1 MLEIELQEALAKAN
15 SELQSLHARVSALE
29 KKTIASAALPNTDL
43 LSDKFLTR
51 AFAVLGHY
59 FVAGLI
65 IALPIYA
72 LIFIVFIVIGTRFQ

>member
-1 MLEIELQEALAKAN
+1 MSEIELQEALAKAN
-15 SELQSLHARVSALE
+15 SELQALHARVSALE
-29 KKTIASAALPNTDL
+29 KKTIASATLPKTDL

-65 IALPIYA
+65 IAIPIYA
-72 LIFIVFIVIGTRFQ
+72 LLFIIFLIVGVSFQ